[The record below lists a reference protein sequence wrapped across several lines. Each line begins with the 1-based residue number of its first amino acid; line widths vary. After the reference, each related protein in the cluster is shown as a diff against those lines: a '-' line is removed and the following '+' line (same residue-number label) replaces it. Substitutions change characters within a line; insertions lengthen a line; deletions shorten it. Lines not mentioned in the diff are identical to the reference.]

1 MRYML
6 RHPLQAD
13 ACRGQRLSCI
23 NGGRSAKFGTS
34 CANTDLARFLRSQTS
49 FDGIL
54 KESGTKL
61 NDFSRKTN
69 Y

>member
-13 ACRGQRLSCI
+13 ACRGQRLHDQHPVGPESPP
-23 NGGRSAKFGTS
+23 SASASVIFS
-34 CANTDLARFLRSQTS
+34 LSQERGCT
-49 FDGIL
+49 
-54 KESGTKL
+54 
-61 NDFSRKTN
+61 